1 MSSFHG
7 MCSLG
12 GLTGAM
18 LVTALLAV
26 GLSPLMSTLSVVM
39 ILLVIGGV
47 AIPSCLTSF
56 EQDEKPHE
64 DTTQAPKNF
73 IVLMALFCLLV

>member
-1 MSSFHG
+1 
-7 MCSLG
+7 
-12 GLTGAM
+12 
-18 LVTALLAV
+18 
-26 GLSPLMSTLSVVM
+26 MSTLSVVM